1 MKDINLENLELLLV
15 DTEEEYAEYF
25 LNVAPNYPDLEELK
39 QIEKPVFLSV
49 ADERAENAIGL
60 TRTQTK
66 ELITHLEMLLDV
78 AEG

>member
-1 MKDINLENLELLLV
+1 MEDIKLENLELLLV
-15 DTEEEYAEYF
+15 DTEEGAEYF

-39 QIEKPVFLSV
+39 QLEKPVFLSV
-49 ADERAENAIGL
+49 ADEQTEYAIGL

-66 ELITHLEMLLDV
+66 ELIAHLEMLLDV

>member
-15 DTEEEYAEYF
+15 DTEEGTEYF

-39 QIEKPVFLSV
+39 QLEKPVFLSV
-49 ADERAENAIGL
+49 ADERTEHAIGL

-66 ELITHLEMLLDV
+66 ELIAHLEMLLDV